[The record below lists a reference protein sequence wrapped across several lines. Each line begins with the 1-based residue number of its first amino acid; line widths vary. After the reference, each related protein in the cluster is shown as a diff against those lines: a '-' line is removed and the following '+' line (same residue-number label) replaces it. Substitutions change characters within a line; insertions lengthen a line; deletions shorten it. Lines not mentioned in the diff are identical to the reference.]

1 MFTYLDSLSGFFL
14 NSVYVL
20 KRKEK
25 KEKKKNRKKE
35 KKSLMTTNVLLKC
48 DLSKLILCIRSFW

>member
-1 MFTYLDSLSGFFL
+1 MFTYLDSLSDL
-14 NSVYVL
+14 YIKSVNVL

-25 KEKKKNRKKE
+25 KEKKNRKKE